1 MSGIVK
7 SVLKIVGLD
16 SKAPPPPP
24 PPPLPGKQ
32 GPTPE
37 EIAQQALVAQQEAAQ
52 RRAALAA
59 QGIETPEGVVELL
72 SLQRPAQRRASRI
85 LTAR

>member
-16 SKAPPPPP
+16 SKAPPP

-59 QGIETPEGVVELL
+59 QGIEAPEGVVELL
-72 SLQRPAQRRASRI
+72 SLQRPAQRRASRT
-85 LTAR
+85 LASR

>member
-16 SKAPPPPP
+16 EKAPPP

-59 QGIETPEGVVELL
+59 QGIEAPEGVVELL

>member
-16 SKAPPPPP
+16 SKAPPP

>member
-16 SKAPPPPP
+16 SKAPPQ

-59 QGIETPEGVVELL
+59 QGIEAPEGVVELL